1 MYLTNFTLLWLPLSV
16 CAHIC
21 LSVHLAAICLELCA
35 YVAAVSLYPLVH
47 LPACLYIFVSVC
59 PFICLSLSILYLSVY
74 LSIWLYLFS
83 VCLFNYLSICLKK
96 MMLNKENH
104 PLLSLSLCQSLNLF
118 LCLPTCWMHLPIL
131 ILISDGTGLGVPEWL
146 NNRFCGF
153 RSLWTIPLDCKAHMA
168 EAARNKLHV
177 TAW

>member
-1 MYLTNFTLLWLPLSV
+1 M
-16 CAHIC
+16 
-21 LSVHLAAICLELCA
+21 
-35 YVAAVSLYPLVH
+35 
-47 LPACLYIFVSVC
+47 SVC
-59 PFICLSLSILYLSVY
+59 PFGCHLSRALCICSCCFSLSTCSSACLSVYLCVCLSIYLSVSIYSLPVCLFVY

-104 PLLSLSLCQSLNLF
+104 PLLCLSICQSLNLF